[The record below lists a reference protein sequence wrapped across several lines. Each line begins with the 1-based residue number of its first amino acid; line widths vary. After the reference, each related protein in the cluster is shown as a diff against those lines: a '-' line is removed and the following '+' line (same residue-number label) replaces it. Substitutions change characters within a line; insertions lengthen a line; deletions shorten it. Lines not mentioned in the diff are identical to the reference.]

1 MRDRTA
7 ARLCTPC
14 VKRKVRQTVR
24 GSARPAEADTSY
36 AADTAQRQVPRESQ
50 AARATPAAA
59 AESREP
65 RWVAAAEA
73 ARAWAQQR
81 QTQDV
86 QAAYWQT
93 PAFQAAFRRT
103 TALGNAPVAGGAE
116 DNRPLQPRPEDNRPR
131 QPRQRATAVATRAA
145 TWRTRPRTTC
155 ANLPELCRC
164 TREHRVDR
172 GKPKALLVCARGES
186 VIGPSNGCCCSRGRR
201 E

>member
-14 VKRKVRQTVR
+14 VKRKVRQAVR

-50 AARATPAAA
+50 AARAPPAAA
-59 AESREP
+59 AEPREP

-73 ARAWAQQR
+73 ARAWMQQR

-86 QAAYWQT
+86 
-93 PAFQAAFRRT
+93 QAAFRRT
-103 TALGNAPVAGGAE
+103 TALGNAPVVGGAE
-116 DNRPLQPRPEDNRPR
+116 DNRPLQPWPEDNRPR